1 MKKILDIRHIVIV
14 LLLLI
19 CALEFLN
26 PKGFMP
32 NRTKIVTQIDSIPFE
47 VHDTTEIEVPV
58 EVEVLYEV
66 KVPYEVKV
74 EVPVIQSVDTAQI
87 LKSHFA
93 KIQYKDVLKLPNNQ
107 GTVTII
113 DTIANNTIVN
123 RKFIADVKRMIIND
137 TIYTQIPRKTEVYF
151 GFDAKFDKPVQLLN
165 ASVPAGVGVLNH
177 SSGAVPVNAF
187 AVELILYKLV
197 NVVTFILFVNCNTFV
212 NALQFL
218 NVDEKFIANVFVS
231 NNVDGTDVNPVQA
244 KKHDANVVANG
255 TLSNNPV
262 GTVVI
267 VVIEEKLSVNV
278 VAFGE

>member
-14 LLLLI
+14 LLLLM

-32 NRTKIVTQIDSIPFE
+32 NRTKMVTQIDSIPFE

-74 EVPVIQSVDTAQI
+74 EVPVIQSVDTAEI

-107 GTVTII
+107 GTVTIT

-137 TIYTQIPRKTEVYF
+137 TIYTQIPRKTEAYLGLDV
-151 GFDAKFDKPVQLLN
+151 KFDKPNVINIIGLSMLFKN
-165 ASVPAGVGVLNH
+165 KDDRHLYKLGVGVTNRVDD
-177 SSGAVPVNAF
+177 GGTNG
-187 AVELILYKLV
+187 KL
-197 NVVTFILFVNCNTFV
+197 TPFIGGGVYW
-212 NALQFL
+212 
-218 NVDEKFIANVFVS
+218 
-231 NNVDGTDVNPVQA
+231 
-244 KKHDANVVANG
+244 
-255 TLSNNPV
+255 
-262 GTVVI
+262 
-267 VVIEEKLSVNV
+267 KLKLK
-278 VAFGE
+278 